1 MVRVFGF
8 AVAVFMAVSSAHAAL
23 LAKYDFVGSA
33 PAAYDATSVDPLVV
47 ADPFSPN
54 SGASVSGGMYTGGS
68 NLTTGSIN
76 TTQGGFNLYAA
87 DPNSG
92 IVIDRIVVRFAP
104 SVQLNTSRAIT
115 AKISYGSDGD
125 SGSQTSANA
134 ISSSTFTDLDLSDL
148 DRAFPTFNDYGPIAF
163 TLSGALTGNQTGV
176 KLKVDYIEVY
186 GSVVPEPTSMAIFSA
201 IGLVAVARRSRKKNA

>member
-33 PAAYDATSVDPLVV
+33 PAAYNATSVDPSMV

-68 NLTTGSIN
+68 NLGTGSIN

-87 DPNSG
+87 DANKVV
-92 IVIDRIVVRFAP
+92 VIDRIVVRFAP
-104 SVQLNTSRAIT
+104 SVNLNSNRAIT

-125 SGSQTSANA
+125 SGSLTSVNG

-148 DRAFPTFNDYGPIAF
+148 GLALPGFNDYGPIAF
-163 TLSGALTGNQTGV
+163 TLSGSLSGSQSGV